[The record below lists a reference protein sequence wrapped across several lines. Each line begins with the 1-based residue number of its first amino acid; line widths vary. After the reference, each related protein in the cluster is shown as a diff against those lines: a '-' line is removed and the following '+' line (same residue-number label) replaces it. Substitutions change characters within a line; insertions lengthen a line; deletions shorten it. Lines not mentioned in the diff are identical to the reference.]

1 MVWYVKRKIVN
12 VELELIIFSVLKF
25 GKLYKYFEGFFD
37 EKIMMLIL
45 MLLVSTLI
53 QAKNNSENYSIF
65 SDLTP
70 EISNYWSVLSLERL
84 NAKVAVIALRNISDI
99 SETKFKEMDG
109 NKNIIE
115 YQKMIDLNQCVIL
128 LANQMMHQLVEKLP
142 YADVVK
148 RTDESVINDINKRL

>member
-1 MVWYVKRKIVN
+1 
-12 VELELIIFSVLKF
+12 
-25 GKLYKYFEGFFD
+25 
-37 EKIMMLIL
+37 

>member
-1 MVWYVKRKIVN
+1 
-12 VELELIIFSVLKF
+12 
-25 GKLYKYFEGFFD
+25 
-37 EKIMMLIL
+37 

-148 RTDESVINDINKRL
+148 RTDESVINDINKINEYKNYCFDNKQETYQLYKAYMIKITNFDDLIIQ

>member
-1 MVWYVKRKIVN
+1 
-12 VELELIIFSVLKF
+12 
-25 GKLYKYFEGFFD
+25 
-37 EKIMMLIL
+37 

-148 RTDESVINDINKRL
+148 RTDESVKNDINKINEYKNYCFDNKQETYQLYKAYMIKITNFDDLIIQ